1 MIELCGG
8 VQAGLAHSGGA
19 NIKGFRE
26 NSVFWLQSVAGVL
39 EGRPHDL
46 TDVHG

>member
-8 VQAGLAHSGGA
+8 VQAGLAHTGTHTIHA
-19 NIKGFRE
+19 FRE
-26 NSVFWLQSVAGVL
+26 NAVFWTQSVAGVL